1 MRIILRQKERTLAM
15 KLGKEISQIRK
26 EHSMTQEAFGQ
37 LFHVTRQTV
46 SNWENEKSYPD
57 LQTLVDMSDR
67 FGISLDTLLKEDEH
81 MIQTI
86 DKERRAG
93 KRLLKGILAAICAV
107 AVICA
112 SYCGYWYYQKSS
124 FEEQFTTT
132 AQKYGFTP
140 QILTDENGDDIA
152 TGRYIAQDGNTTY
165 SVIPPD
171 FPTLLSFDTSI
182 DDGAKFITAECTADD
197 QRLVLRCS
205 PTDVMDESGDIQT
218 EATFTTLYLDKGMQ
232 ENSDGTFTP
241 LLSPEYSLDDDGN
254 PYAGHL
260 DDETRAAYDAMKDD
274 VQTAVTTMHTM
285 LQDFYA

>member
-1 MRIILRQKERTLAM
+1 MRIILLLRKDTTM
-15 KLGKEISQIRK
+15 KLGKEIAQIRK

-57 LQTLVDMSDR
+57 IETLVALSDR

-93 KRLLKGILAAICAV
+93 KRILKGIIGAVCAA

-112 SYCGYWYYQKSS
+112 GYCGYWTHQRND
-124 FEEQFTTT
+124 FEDQFAATV
-132 AQKYGFTP
+132 QKYGFTP
-140 QILTDENGDDIA
+140 QILTDENGDDFA
-152 TGRYIAQDGNTTY
+152 TGRYIAEDGNTTY

-171 FPTLLSFDTSI
+171 FPALFSFETSI
-182 DDGAKFITAECTADD
+182 DDDAKFVIAECRADN

-205 PTDVMDESGDIQT
+205 PANVMDEKGDIHT
-218 EATFTTLYLDKGMQ
+218 EPAFTTLYLDKGMQ
-232 ENSDGTFTP
+232 ENKDGTSTP
-241 LLSPEYSLDDDGN
+241 LLSPEYSLDENGV

-260 DDETRAAYDAMKDD
+260 DDETLAAYDSMKDE

-285 LQDFYA
+285 LKEFYA